1 MRYFLVFQNKTF
13 FHEQAGNYLWAPDG
27 TPSHWKLMREVSQ
40 GDIIFH
46 SYQRHIVAVSKAT
59 SNCYPAVQPSELA
72 VEHLWENNGL
82 KVDSMYCSLPD
93 PLDTKTIMPTLLE
106 LQPTKYAPFNVRGW
120 GNTGYLFNVT
130 PEMAAFLLKELKRS
144 SGNRL
149 ALNALGV

>member
-1 MRYFLVFQNKTF
+1 MVRLLI
-13 FHEQAGNYLWAPDG
+13 GNSCVKFRKETLF
-27 TPSHWKLMREVSQ
+27 
-40 GDIIFH
+40 FH

-82 KVDSMYCSLPD
+82 KVDSVYCSLPD

-130 PEMAAFLLKELKRS
+130 PENGSLFVKRTETFFWQSSRLKRS
-144 SGNRL
+144 GCLRACPSFFSETAVL
-149 ALNALGV
+149 QPPEY